1 MDITQAQALLEG
13 FAPRHVLA
21 DKGYDSRALVDAIQA
36 QEAEAVIPPR
46 SCQQPRAS
54 DKNKYRLRNRIER
67 CFARLKQWRRV
78 AMRHDRKPANFL
90 CGILL
95 ASIFIWLNVDSASG
109 IGKTQNALVEAVA
122 LDVANPVRVPETP
135 HAQPASPGPAVGAT
149 LLALRR

>member
-46 SCQQPRAS
+46 SCQQPRAF

-95 ASIFIWLNVDSASG
+95 ASIFIWLNVDSA
-109 IGKTQNALVEAVA
+109 VA
-122 LDVANPVRVPETP
+122 
-135 HAQPASPGPAVGAT
+135 GPIRKLIAGA
-149 LLALRR
+149 LALSESRRILAGSTTRAQSVFI